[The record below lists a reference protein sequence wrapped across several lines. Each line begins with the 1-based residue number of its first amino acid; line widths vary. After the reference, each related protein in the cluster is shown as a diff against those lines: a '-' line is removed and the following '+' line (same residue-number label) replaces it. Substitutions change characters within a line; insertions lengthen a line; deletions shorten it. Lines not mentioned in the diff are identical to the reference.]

1 EQNAAAVDL
10 VLSATD
16 LDDLSEAFRPGA
28 GAGERYPAGYFK
40 TLGG

>member
-1 EQNAAAVDL
+1 
-10 VLSATD
+10 VLTPED
-16 LDDLSEAFRPGA
+16 IVGLSEAFRPGV